1 MMRLHQAL
9 VTPLVV
15 GHGRFDDDLA
25 QVHAA
30 PGPSNENAP
39 FLPHPG
45 RQIQY

>member
-15 GHGRFDDDLA
+15 VGDRFDDDLA

-30 PGPSNENAP
+30 PGPSNEHAP
-39 FLPHPG
+39 FLRHLG
-45 RQIQY
+45 RQVQH